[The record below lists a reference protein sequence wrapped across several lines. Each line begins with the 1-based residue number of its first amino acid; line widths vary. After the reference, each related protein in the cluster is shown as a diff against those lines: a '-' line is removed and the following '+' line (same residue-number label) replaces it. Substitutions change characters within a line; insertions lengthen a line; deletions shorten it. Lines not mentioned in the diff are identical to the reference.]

1 MAEEIAEVEGDF
13 QPTDQNNN
21 QRKWELVNGKIK
33 CLFEGC
39 TKVFKSRS
47 GFHTHYSRKHNGQ
60 TYQRDTEKSLY
71 CDQCFKHF
79 TTKRGLSVHTR
90 AVHQNRYPYICRI
103 CDKGYM
109 SSEGYRC
116 HFLKH
121 GGMKKMCNRCNS
133 TFSTENN
140 LQRHLK
146 SSCPANTESHDKF
159 ECSTCNLEFISR
171 SALKDHVK
179 GLHQEEYRYSCS
191 CGKSFK
197 WRSSLA
203 KHKGSSKCK

>member
-1 MAEEIAEVEGDF
+1 MYKSLQV
-13 QPTDQNNN
+13 
-21 QRKWELVNGKIK
+21 
-33 CLFEGC
+33 
-39 TKVFKSRS
+39 KV

-71 CDQCFKHF
+71 CDQCFKYF

-146 SSCPANTESHDKF
+146 SSFPANTESHDKF
-159 ECSTCNLEFISR
+159 ECSTCNLEFHFQVNLEGSR
-171 SALKDHVK
+171 
-179 GLHQEEYRYSCS
+179 ERYPPGGVPVFMLLWQVIQMAFLTCN
-191 CGKSFK
+191 
-197 WRSSLA
+197 A
-203 KHKGSSKCK
+203 